1 MFLHLN
7 NFICGGISKISY
19 ILKSSTKYYF
29 VLTLKRCIS
38 YKIKIYTIR
47 QYCYIFIL
55 HNIIKGLKRQA
66 KKLNIYKTPY
76 N

>member
-1 MFLHLN
+1 MILHLN
-7 NFICGGISKISY
+7 NFIYGGISKISY

-47 QYCYIFIL
+47 QYVIFL
-55 HNIIKGLKRQA
+55 
-66 KKLNIYKTPY
+66 LNTI
-76 N
+76 